1 MRLEEAKYILKK
13 AGYLLEDTDTLEHEI
28 EDHVE
33 AIKASYAN
41 NDREYWKHYDEIDDL
56 EKKAN
61 GSSLS
66 DKIAN
71 AKQFNKGEDEE
82 DIIPE
87 TVDGAISVLNSL
99 GLGVKKEDVDL
110 YPEDDHGW
118 ISFNLGVGKFGNT
131 KVGIHTSLSIR
142 SIKKGKFNLVI
153 RLIKTANWGS
163 SPFYNDKVPEVDKNL
178 KSVTE
183 LKPIILKYI
192 KTVVEAGFKEDKQ
205 EAWIWKK
212 EGGQPWIR
220 LAKKY
225 GWI

>member
-1 MRLEEAKYILKK
+1 MLLSEAKEILKR
-13 AGYLLEDTDTLEHEI
+13 AGYIVEDTDTLEHEI

-41 NDREYWKHYDEIDDL
+41 NDREFWKHYDEIDDL

-61 GSSLS
+61 GSSLLN
-66 DKIAN
+66 KIAN

-99 GLGVKKEDVDL
+99 GLGVKKEDVNL
-110 YPEDDHGW
+110 YPEDDSGW
-118 ISFNLGVGKFGNT
+118 ISFNLGRGKFGNT
-131 KVGIHTSLSIR
+131 KVGIHINLQIN
-142 SIKKGKFNLVI
+142 SIKKGKFHLDLSLV
-153 RLIKTANWGS
+153 KCADWVTK
-163 SPFYNDKVPEVDKNL
+163 PFYNDNVPEVDKNL
-178 KSVTE
+178 KSVKE

-220 LAKKY
+220 IAKKY
-225 GWI
+225 GWM

>member
-1 MRLEEAKYILKK
+1 MELNEAKEILKHN
-13 AGYLLEDTDTLEHEI
+13 GFILEDTDTLEHEI

-41 NDREYWKHYDEIDDL
+41 NDRKYWKHYDDIDDL

-61 GSSLS
+61 GSSLLN
-66 DKIAN
+66 KIAN

-110 YPEDDHGW
+110 YPEDDTGW
-118 ISFNLGVGKFGNT
+118 ISFNLGSGKFGNT
-131 KVGIHTSLSIR
+131 KVGIHSDLRID
-142 SIKKGKFNLVI
+142 SIKKSKFHLELD
-153 RLIKTANWGS
+153 LIKTADWVTK
-163 SPFYNDKVPEVDKNL
+163 PFYNDNVPEVDKNL
-178 KSVTE
+178 KSVKE
-183 LKPIILKYI
+183 LKPLILKFI
-192 KTVVEAGFKEDKQ
+192 KSLVDAGFKEDKQ

-220 LAKKY
+220 LAKAY
-225 GWI
+225 NL